1 MPQGRDIKD
10 FMRAVETHPKERGER
25 MEQLNHAMHLRERL
39 GYTYYLLSF
48 FVLGTMKLSQKR

>member
-25 MEQLNHAMHLRERL
+25 TEQLNHAMHLPKRL
-39 GYTYYLLSF
+39 GYTY
-48 FVLGTMKLSQKR
+48 